1 MRKIVT
7 ILLLA
12 TLPLCAFARRH
23 KDNTRSLRDSI
34 VMESTKHLGK
44 KYQYAGKGPNRFDC
58 SGFTGYVFRQFGYEL
73 AASSASQYLQG
84 DKTSVEDAQKGDLI
98 FFKGSN
104 AKSKSVGHVGIIY
117 DVQPDGKN
125 TTLRFIHASVSSGI
139 TIDNYPAAD
148 YYRIRFIG
156 VKRIIGEEE
165 QTLDIPEK
173 EENTP
178 QQEEVTPQPEE
189 NKEEPHQEEVKEEQ
203 KDTIVPPV
211 LPEKQ
216 EVTPQKDTLFHIV
229 KKKETL
235 FRIAKMYNCT
245 VEDLMRWN
253 HLHDTY
259 LKLGQKLYIM
269 EEEEVKREAQPEITP
284 VEDIIVPPTP
294 GSDTILHTVQPK
306 ETLYR
311 ISKIYN
317 CSVEEIQAWNHL
329 KGTALKIG
337 QNLIIIRKE

>member
-34 VMESTKHLGK
+34 VMEATKHLGK

-84 DKTSVEDAQKGDLI
+84 DKVSVEDAKKGDLI

-104 AKSKSVGHVGIIY
+104 AKSKGVGHVGIISE
-117 DVQPDGKN
+117 VIPDGKN
-125 TTLRFIHASVSSGI
+125 TTLRFIHASISSGI
-139 TIDNYPAAD
+139 TIDNYPTAD
-148 YYRIRFIG
+148 YYKIRFIG
-156 VKRIIGEEE
+156 IKRIVGEEE
-165 QTLDIPEK
+165 QTTIAPE
-173 EENTP
+173 EDMTP
-178 QQEEVTPQPEE
+178 QQEEKQNEPQQEE
-189 NKEEPHQEEVKEEQ
+189 SKEEMQEEVNQEDIKQ
-203 KDTIVPPV
+203 DTIVPSV

-216 EVTPQKDTLFHIV
+216 EIIQKKDTLFHIV
-229 KKKETL
+229 QKKETL
-235 FRIAKMYNCT
+235 FKISKKYGCT

-259 LKLGQKLYIM
+259 LKLGQKLYIQQ
-269 EEEEVKREAQPEITP
+269 EEEVKREPQPQNIP
-284 VEDIIVPPTP
+284 
-294 GSDTILHTVQPK
+294 SDEVICIEHTVQPK

-311 ISKIYN
+311 ISKIYG
-317 CSVEEIQAWNHL
+317 CTVEQIQAWNHM
-329 KGTALKIG
+329 KGTALKVG
-337 QNLIIIRKE
+337 QKLHIMK

>member
-23 KDNTRSLRDSI
+23 KDKDISLRDSI
-34 VMESTKHLGK
+34 VVEATKHLGK

-84 DKTSVEDAQKGDLI
+84 DKVSVEDAKKGDLI

-104 AKSKSVGHVGIIY
+104 AKSKGVGHVGIISE
-117 DVQPDGKN
+117 VIPDGKN
-125 TTLRFIHASVSSGI
+125 TTLRFIHASISSGI
-139 TIDNYPAAD
+139 TIDNYPTAD
-148 YYRIRFIG
+148 YYKIRFIG
-156 VKRIIGEEE
+156 IKRIVGEEE
-165 QTLDIPEK
+165 QTTIAPE
-173 EENTP
+173 EDMTP
-178 QQEEVTPQPEE
+178 QQEEKQNEPQQEE
-189 NKEEPHQEEVKEEQ
+189 SKEEMQEEVNQEDIKQ
-203 KDTIVPPV
+203 DTIVPSV

-216 EVTPQKDTLFHIV
+216 EIIQKKDTLFHIV
-229 KKKETL
+229 QKKETL
-235 FRIAKMYNCT
+235 FKISKKYGCT

-259 LKLGQKLYIM
+259 LKLGQKLYIQQ
-269 EEEEVKREAQPEITP
+269 EEEVKREPQPHNNSTDEVTP
-284 VEDIIVPPTP
+284 PAEQSIEHI
-294 GSDTILHTVQPK
+294 VQPK

-311 ISKIYN
+311 ISKIYG
-317 CSVEEIQAWNHL
+317 CTVEQIQTWNHL
-329 KGTALKIG
+329 KGTALKVG
-337 QNLIIIRKE
+337 QKLYIVK

>member
-73 AASSASQYLQG
+73 AAASASQYLQG
-84 DKTSVEDAQKGDLI
+84 DKVSVEDAKKGDLI

-104 AKSKSVGHVGIIY
+104 AKSKGVGHVGIICEAN
-117 DVQPDGKN
+117 PDGKN
-125 TTLRFIHASVSSGI
+125 TTLRFIHASISNGI
-139 TIDNYPAAD
+139 TIDNYPETE

-156 VKRIIGEEE
+156 IKRIIGEEV
-165 QTLDIPEK
+165 QSLIVPEI
-173 EENTP
+173 EDTTAQ
-178 QQEEVTPQPEE
+178 QQEVVPQPED
-189 NKEEPHQEEVKEEQ
+189 VKEEKQ
-203 KDTIVPPV
+203 EVITKDTVVTPT

-216 EVTPQKDTLFHIV
+216 EIGPQKDTLFHIV

-269 EEEEVKREAQPEITP
+269 EEEDVKREARPIITP
-284 VEDIIVPPTP
+284 VEDVITPPSP
-294 GSDTILHTVQPK
+294 GSDTTLHTVAPK

-317 CSVEEIQAWNHL
+317 CTVEEIQAWNHL
-329 KGTALKIG
+329 TGTALKIG
-337 QNLIIIRKE
+337 QTLIIIRRE

>member
-84 DKTSVEDAQKGDLI
+84 DKVSVEDAKKGDLI

-104 AKSKSVGHVGIIY
+104 AKSKGVGHVGIISE
-117 DVQPDGKN
+117 VIPDGKN
-125 TTLRFIHASVSSGI
+125 TTLRFIHASISSGI
-139 TIDNYPAAD
+139 TIDNYPTAD
-148 YYRIRFIG
+148 YYKIRFIG
-156 VKRIIGEEE
+156 IKRIVGEEE
-165 QTLDIPEK
+165 QTTIAPE
-173 EENTP
+173 EDMTP
-178 QQEEVTPQPEE
+178 QQEEKQNEPQQEE
-189 NKEEPHQEEVKEEQ
+189 SKEEMQEEVNQEDIKQ
-203 KDTIVPPV
+203 DTIVPSV

-216 EVTPQKDTLFHIV
+216 EIIQKKDTLFHIV
-229 KKKETL
+229 QKKETL
-235 FRIAKMYNCT
+235 FKISKKYGCT

-259 LKLGQKLYIM
+259 LKLGQKLYIQQ
-269 EEEEVKREAQPEITP
+269 EEEVKREPQPHNNSTDEVTP
-284 VEDIIVPPTP
+284 PAEQSIEHI
-294 GSDTILHTVQPK
+294 VQPK

-311 ISKIYN
+311 ISKIYG
-317 CSVEEIQAWNHL
+317 CTVEQIQTWNHL
-329 KGTALKIG
+329 KGTALKVG
-337 QNLIIIRKE
+337 QKLHIMK

>member
-23 KDNTRSLRDSI
+23 KDNTRALRDSI

-84 DKTSVEDAQKGDLI
+84 DKVSVEDAKKGDLI

-104 AKSKSVGHVGIIY
+104 AKSKGVGHVGIISE
-117 DVQPDGKN
+117 VIPDGKN
-125 TTLRFIHASVSSGI
+125 TTLRFIHASISSGI
-139 TIDNYPAAD
+139 TIDNYPTAD
-148 YYRIRFIG
+148 YYKIRFIG
-156 VKRIIGEEE
+156 IKRIVGEEE
-165 QTLDIPEK
+165 QTTIAPE
-173 EENTP
+173 EDMTP
-178 QQEEVTPQPEE
+178 QQEEKQNEPQQEE
-189 NKEEPHQEEVKEEQ
+189 SKEEMQEEVNQEDIKQ
-203 KDTIVPPV
+203 DTIVPSV

-216 EVTPQKDTLFHIV
+216 EIIQKKDTLFHIV
-229 KKKETL
+229 QKKETL
-235 FRIAKMYNCT
+235 FKISKKYGCT

-259 LKLGQKLYIM
+259 LKLGQKLYIQQ
-269 EEEEVKREAQPEITP
+269 EEEVKPQPQNIP
-284 VEDIIVPPTP
+284 
-294 GSDTILHTVQPK
+294 SDEVICIEHTVQPK

-311 ISKIYN
+311 ISKIYG
-317 CSVEEIQAWNHL
+317 CTVEQIQAWNHL
-329 KGTALKIG
+329 KGTALKVG
-337 QNLIIIRKE
+337 QKLHIMK

>member
-84 DKTSVEDAQKGDLI
+84 DKISVEDAKKGDLI

-104 AKSKSVGHVGIIY
+104 AKSKGVGHVGIISE
-117 DVQPDGKN
+117 VIPDGKN
-125 TTLRFIHASVSSGI
+125 TTLRFIHASISSGI
-139 TIDNYPAAD
+139 TIDNYPTAD
-148 YYRIRFIG
+148 YYKIRFIG
-156 VKRIIGEEE
+156 IKRIVGEEE
-165 QTLDIPEK
+165 QTTIAPE
-173 EENTP
+173 EDMTP
-178 QQEEVTPQPEE
+178 QQEEKQNEPQQEE
-189 NKEEPHQEEVKEEQ
+189 SKEEMQEEVNQEDIKQ
-203 KDTIVPPV
+203 DTIVPSV

-216 EVTPQKDTLFHIV
+216 EIIQKKDTLFHIV
-229 KKKETL
+229 QKKETL
-235 FRIAKMYNCT
+235 FKISKKYGCT

-259 LKLGQKLYIM
+259 LKLGQKLYIQQ
-269 EEEEVKREAQPEITP
+269 EEEVKREPQPQNIP
-284 VEDIIVPPTP
+284 
-294 GSDTILHTVQPK
+294 SDEVICIEHTVQPQ

-311 ISKIYN
+311 ISKIYG
-317 CSVEEIQAWNHL
+317 CTVEQIQAWNHL
-329 KGTALKIG
+329 KGTALKVG
-337 QNLIIIRKE
+337 QKLHIMK